1 MNPYEKDEYEK
12 LLVIVEDLMKDTPY
26 SSSYV
31 NKDMFEPILKG
42 NLLKVT
48 PVVVSTI
55 PKKVVK
61 AKKVK
66 KEGNARLK
74 NWEYIPECIRLFYE
88 DIILKSVVIR
98 NRKSGN
104 VIQMVYPV
112 KINANGY
119 GSSAIDQ
126 WVFKFDKES
135 KRFGFHCYEQEIW
148 MYNINEIGIS

>member
-1 MNPYEKDEYEK
+1 MNPYEKDEYHSF
-12 LLVIVEDLMKDTPY
+12 LNIVQDLMEDTPY
-26 SSSYV
+26 SPSYV
-31 NKDMFEPILKG
+31 NTDMYNPILKG
-42 NLLKVT
+42 VILKGT
-48 PVVVSTI
+48 PVVS
-55 PKKVVK
+55 PAPK

-119 GSSAIDQ
+119 GSSDIDQ
-126 WVFKFDKES
+126 WVFKFDKEA
-135 KRFGFHCYEQEIW
+135 KKFGFHCYEQEIW
-148 MYNINEIGIS
+148 MYNINEIGIGS